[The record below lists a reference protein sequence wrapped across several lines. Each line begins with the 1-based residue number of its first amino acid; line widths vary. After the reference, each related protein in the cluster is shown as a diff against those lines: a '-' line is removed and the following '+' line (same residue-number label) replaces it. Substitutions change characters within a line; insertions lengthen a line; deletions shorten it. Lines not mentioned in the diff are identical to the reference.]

1 MLKYS
6 SCDVST
12 LSHALTCNPWS
23 IHITGLSH
31 LSLLSDVFESG
42 IIFSLLSIWYG
53 PQTQTSYKLLYSNIF
68 ENICSEIYNADLFP
82 KTLESMHR
90 TIKSGQYS
98 VGKSLTFTGN
108 KSYVFFGLPFVM
120 QELLQTSKPE
130 SCFGFCSYQKI
141 CTVVFSDGLAQ
152 I

>member
-1 MLKYS
+1 MFLR
-6 SCDVST
+6 
-12 LSHALTCNPWS
+12 
-23 IHITGLSH
+23 G
-31 LSLLSDVFESG
+31 G

-53 PQTQTSYKLLYSNIF
+53 PQTQTGYKLLYSNIF

-82 KTLESMHR
+82 KTLESMPR
-90 TIKSGQYS
+90 PIKSGQYS